1 MQNDY
6 ISKKSSHLA
15 EMKTNQK
22 KVSEYKMLK
31 YWEKNVIP
39 KIYNFVKGS
48 LSNFEI
54 KDFFEQMR
62 IELRKENH
70 S

>member
-1 MQNDY
+1 
-6 ISKKSSHLA
+6 
-15 EMKTNQK
+15 
-22 KVSEYKMLK
+22 MLK

-54 KDFFEQMR
+54 KDFFE
-62 IELRKENH
+62 
-70 S
+70 